1 MNASLNRR
9 RLLGITITFPLF
21 LSAFCASAGSRLAH
35 ALTSSVPA
43 LTGHQLAMLE
53 RIAYLLF
60 PFPQLGM
67 EPYQRVVTGMQQAAG
82 KQADLI
88 SLVTEGVALLDSAA
102 EQAWLDLPQSEQI
115 ALLKQI
121 ENSAFFQWALPAARS
136 RLFQDPQ
143 VWALIGYEGSSLEK
157 GGYLHRGLNDIDWLD
172 QGVISAHAQNI

>member
-9 RLLGITITFPLF
+9 QLLGITITFPWF

-35 ALTSSVPA
+35 ALVSGVPA
-43 LTGHQLAMLE
+43 FTDHELAVLQ

-67 EPYQRVVTGMQQAAG
+67 EPYQRVVAGMQQAAG

-88 SLVTEGVALLDSAA
+88 SLVTEGISLLDSAA
-102 EQAWLDLPQSEQI
+102 KQAWLDLPQSEQI
-115 ALLKQI
+115 ALLKQM
-121 ENSAFFQWALPAARS
+121 ENSAFFQWALPATRS
-136 RLFQDPQ
+136 RLFQDAE

-157 GGYLHRGLNDIDWLD
+157 GGYLQRGLNDIDWL
-172 QGVISAHAQNI
+172 GH